1 MSLKSND
8 DTLQGNAEKIEK
20 ILKKYNDSTLFYLE
34 DTPSNS
40 RHFST
45 GARRDDDTGKPKLTY
60 IPFDLL
66 DRPAFH
72 LMEGAKKY
80 GDHNY
85 RKGIPS
91 VEVFE
96 SLLRHVRLYYMGATD
111 EDHLSAIQANLWF
124 LMHNEAHHA
133 NDKNVHNLPQWWFD
147 RGFWTQEMF
156 DEYYKKQ
163 GV

>member
-1 MSLKSND
+1 MSFKPND
-8 DTLQGNAEKIEK
+8 DTLSENAERLAEIINKNKTVMITDPYIE
-20 ILKKYNDSTLFYLE
+20 LKGA
-34 DTPSNS
+34 